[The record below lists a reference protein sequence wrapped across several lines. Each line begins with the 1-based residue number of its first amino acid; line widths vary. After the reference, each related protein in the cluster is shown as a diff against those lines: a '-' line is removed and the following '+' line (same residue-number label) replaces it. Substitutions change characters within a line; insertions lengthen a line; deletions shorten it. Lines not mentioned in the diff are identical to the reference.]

1 MEKFTMKTYSTPKLT
16 VHGNV
21 EAITQAFGKSPV
33 ADRVFFGGSTVTT
46 IGPSTGSVDGII
58 KPV

>member
-1 MEKFTMKTYSTPKLT
+1 MKTYNTPQLT